1 MEDPGCP
8 TTLILGL
15 SVARPT
21 GSMASERFRGS
32 EVVADTR
39 ETALGRR
46 PRRRRLASMLGAWC
60 AVALLSP
67 AGCATR
73 RLVPAQSDSAASAPA
88 LSATQ
93 AGVTVVAAPQAWKG
107 ARDVPLEL
115 TPVHLTI
122 RNEGEQ
128 PVYVSRTDIVLVGS
142 ERQLRALSPALV
154 DVRPVRTSLG
164 LEPSSPLMPPPVP
177 PAGNAFAVDRPTGD
191 LSPGNQGLTA
201 PHFNYREPMV
211 PHGVD
216 VEPNPREQMMTAAL
230 PQGAVDQQ
238 TMVSGFVYFDRLRKT
253 GERLDLR
260 VTVREHPGG
269 PPLTTLSIPF
279 RVER

>member
-1 MEDPGCP
+1 M
-8 TTLILGL
+8 
-15 SVARPT
+15 
-21 GSMASERFRGS
+21 
-32 EVVADTR
+32 
-39 ETALGRR
+39 
-46 PRRRRLASMLGAWC
+46 
-60 AVALLSP
+60 
-67 AGCATR
+67 
-73 RLVPAQSDSAASAPA
+73 
-88 LSATQ
+88 
-93 AGVTVVAAPQAWKG
+93 
-107 ARDVPLEL
+107 
-115 TPVHLTI
+115 
-122 RNEGEQ
+122 
-128 PVYVSRTDIVLVGS
+128 
-142 ERQLRALSPALV
+142 
-154 DVRPVRTSLG
+154 
-164 LEPSSPLMPPPVP
+164 
-177 PAGNAFAVDRPTGD
+177 
-191 LSPGNQGLTA
+191 TA